1 MELLSV
7 EWALVLEKFLL
18 IVTVIL
24 ASLGIAMYTTYAER
38 KVAAVIQDRRGPN
51 RAGPFGLL
59 QPVADGLKLF
69 FKEEIIPLT
78 SNKFL
83 FILGPSLAMITAML
97 TSAVIPWGSQVTLFG
112 RTIDLQIAD
121 VNIGIL
127 FVFAVVSLG
136 VYGIMIGGWASNNK
150 FSLIAA
156 VRGASQVISY
166 ELAMGLS
173 IIALIMMTGSLSM
186 KSIVEQQMQGG
197 WGGLLGWNIIYQPVG
212 FLIFITCAFAECN
225 RTPFDLPE
233 AENELNFGYHQ
244 EYSSMKLG
252 FYLFAE
258 YINMFISSAVM
269 ATLYFGGYDIPF
281 VNETALAASWGQ
293 NLVAFLGVLSLLA
306 KVVFFLFVFMWV
318 RWTIPRFR
326 YDQLMDLGWKKLI
339 PLALANMILTGMVI
353 LWLKK

>member
-1 MELLSV
+1 MMLAFDYAFL
-7 EWALVLEKFLL
+7 LEKFLL
-18 IVTVIL
+18 IVVVIMG
-24 ASLGIAMYTTYAER
+24 SLVIAMYSTWAER
-38 KVAAVIQDRRGPN
+38 KVAAVIQDRKGPN

-59 QPVADGLKLF
+59 QPVADGMKLF

-78 SNKFL
+78 SNKWL
-83 FILGPSLAMITAML
+83 FILGPCMAMMTAMM
-97 TSAVIPWGSQVTLFG
+97 TSAVIPWGNKLNIFG
-112 RTIDLQIAD
+112 REIGLQIAD
-121 VNIGIL
+121 INIGIL
-127 FVFAVVSLG
+127 YVFGVVSMG

-156 VRGASQVISY
+156 VRGASQIISY

-173 IIALIMMTGSLSM
+173 LIALLMLTGSLSM
-186 KSIVEQQMQGG
+186 KTIVEQQVSSGT
-197 WGGLLGWNIIYQPVG
+197 WNVVLQPVG
-212 FLIFITCAFAECN
+212 FLIFLICAFAETN

-258 YINMFISSAVM
+258 YINMFISSAII
-269 ATLYFGGYDIPF
+269 ATLFFGGYDIPF
-281 VNETALAASWGQ
+281 VNEAKLAESWGT
-293 NLVAFLGVLSLLA
+293 NIVTTLGTVALLM
-306 KVVFFLFVFMWV
+306 KVAFFLFFFMWV

-326 YDQLMDLGWKKLI
+326 YDQLMNLGWKKLI
-339 PLALANMILTGMVI
+339 PLALANMLVTGALI